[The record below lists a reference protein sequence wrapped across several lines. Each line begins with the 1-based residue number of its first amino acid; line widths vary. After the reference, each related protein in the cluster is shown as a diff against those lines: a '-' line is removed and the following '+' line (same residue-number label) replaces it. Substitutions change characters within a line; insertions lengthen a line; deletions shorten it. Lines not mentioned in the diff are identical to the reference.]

1 MQSKEDKPSH
11 GLQNIIIRPVSSSE
25 EADFKRLMQAHH
37 YLGALPKIG
46 ETIWY
51 VATLHDEWVALLS
64 FSSPA
69 LKCAARDQ
77 WIGWDFRHQY
87 DRLHLITNNSRFLIL
102 PDWHY
107 PNFATRILSLCQRRL
122 ASDWQRKF
130 NHPLLL
136 LETFVDPS
144 KFSGTIYKAANWR
157 LTGHS
162 KGFQRTREGY
172 SKTESSPKMVFV
184 YPLQR
189 NAQSL
194 MSQPVL
200 NENYQYGR
208 TKIMLPAKY
217 MQTLPDFFTNIEDPR
232 REQGRRHSLVTVLS
246 LSVAATLCGVK
257 GYQGIFDW
265 ANSLGQKA
273 RVHFRCRK
281 EKGRRVVPSLSIFRY
296 VLISVDPDGIE
307 KALQQWSAIYGEKD
321 ESLAIDGKTMRGA
334 VGEDGRQTH
343 IMSAIGHHTQDCYA
357 QKKLASSR

>member
-1 MQSKEDKPSH
+1 MQSKEGKTSPV
-11 GLQNIIIRPVSSSE
+11 LQNIIVRPVSSTE

-51 VATLHDEWVALLS
+51 
-64 FSSPA
+64 
-69 LKCAARDQ
+69 AAS
-77 WIGWDFRHQY
+77 I
-87 DRLHLITNNSRFLIL
+87 
-102 PDWHY
+102 
-107 PNFATRILSLCQRRL
+107 
-122 ASDWQRKF
+122 
-130 NHPLLL
+130 
-136 LETFVDPS
+136 
-144 KFSGTIYKAANWR
+144 
-157 LTGHS
+157 HS
-162 KGFQRTREGY
+162 KGFQRTRDGY
-172 SKTESSPKMVFV
+172 GKTESSPKMVFV

-208 TKIMLPAKY
+208 TKIMLPVKY

-296 VLISVDPDGIE
+296 VLISVDPDDIE
-307 KALQQWSAIYGEKD
+307 KSLQQWSAIYGEKD

-334 VGEDGRQTH
+334 IGEDGRQTH

-357 QKKLASSR
+357 QKNMDDGSVERSPHVPLCRTGFCHRAQCHHQKNGEDLTRNYIRHHQPNT